1 MTQASSVF
9 NHVGHCV
16 ADLDRSL
23 RFYEGLLGFR
33 FWWKFD
39 VPDDQAAGVL
49 RLTPPL
55 GMTAVYLVRDGLVLE
70 LLHYAAP
77 GQTRAAQARTMNEP
91 GLTHISLSVEDLGA
105 TLDRV
110 ESFGGEILKDT
121 NVGVVAFVRDP
132 DGQLIEL
139 STMDWRKQ
147 LPPLPDSQP

>member
-1 MTQASSVF
+1 MTDAVF

-16 ADLDRSL
+16 ADLDRSR

-33 FWWKFD
+33 YWWQFD

-55 GMTAVYLVRDGLVLE
+55 GMTALYLIRDGLVLE

-77 GQTRAAQARTMNEP
+77 GQTEAPQLRAMNQP
-91 GLTHISLSVEDLGA
+91 GLTHISLSVDDIEA
-105 TLDRV
+105 TLARV
-110 ESFGGEILKDT
+110 EAHGGQILDDT
-121 NVGVVAFVRDP
+121 NKGVVVFIRDP

-139 STMDWRKQ
+139 SNMDWRKQ
-147 LPPLPDSQP
+147 LPPVPEP